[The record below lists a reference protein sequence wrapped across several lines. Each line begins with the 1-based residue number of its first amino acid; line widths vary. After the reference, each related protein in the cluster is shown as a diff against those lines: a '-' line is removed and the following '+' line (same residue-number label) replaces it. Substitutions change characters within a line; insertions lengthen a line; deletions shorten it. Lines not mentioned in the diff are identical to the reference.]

1 MLLALL
7 QVVWT
12 EMCVSSVCTQPP
24 YNDTNPPFFF
34 FFFFLDFR
42 RFYLLKSLPLSQ
54 IKPISD
60 ACLCDDFFFS
70 HVVWESFKKRKC
82 FHQKKISSIFSYQ
95 TRLELQMRLAS
106 LNMIKEG
113 CENESA
119 LLILLIFYLGNPHK
133 SNLSLD
139 NKNLKWGEIS
149 LWNKCFSLMHIG
161 HN

>member
-1 MLLALL
+1 
-7 QVVWT
+7 
-12 EMCVSSVCTQPP
+12 MCVGIVCTQPP
-24 YNDTNPPFFF
+24 YNDKKPPG
-34 FFFFLDFR
+34 FFFFLSSKIFTPFSNRADLR
-42 RFYLLKSLPLSQ
+42 CLSVWW
-54 IKPISD
+54 
-60 ACLCDDFFFS
+60 FFS
-70 HVVWESFKKRKC
+70 RMLFGRASRKEIKKRKC

-119 LLILLIFYLGNPHK
+119 LLILLIFYFGNPHK

-139 NKNLKWGEIS
+139 NKNLKWGEMS
-149 LWNKCFSLMHIG
+149 LWNKCFSLIHIG